1 MSPLEVIDKYYA
13 DNENLRKLLLV
24 HSWQVATRALLCAA
38 RHPQLDIDR
47 RLVLGGALLHDIGI
61 FETDAPSIYCH
72 GKEPYLMHGFVGARL
87 LRQIGLDS
95 EARIC
100 ERHTGAG
107 LSEETVRKAGLDV
120 PAKNYLPETIEEKLI
135 CYADKF
141 YSKSRPAVSLSVQQ
155 VYEGLSHFGADEA
168 NRFMEW
174 HRMFAL

>member
-13 DNENLRKLLLV
+13 DNDNLRRLLLV

-47 RLVLGGALLHDIGI
+47 RLVLSGALLHDIGI
-61 FETDAPSIYCH
+61 FETDAPSIYCY

-87 LRQIGLDS
+87 LRQIGLES

-107 LSEETVRKAGLDV
+107 LSEETVRKAGCACKEL
-120 PAKNYLPETIEEKLI
+120 
-135 CYADKF
+135 
-141 YSKSRPAVSLSVQQ
+141 
-155 VYEGLSHFGADEA
+155 
-168 NRFMEW
+168 
-174 HRMFAL
+174 FARDDRREVDMLC